1 MVNKVVRLK
10 LLPSIDTI
18 LLLLVEERNNTYLVK
33 ILTVTFSRFSVQ
45 KKCLSSKSLLFSCP
59 IVSCV
64 EHNELQQKLE
74 KKEREC
80 DAKTQEKEEM
90 MQTLNKMKEKL
101 EKETTE
107 HKQVK
112 QQVADLTAQLH
123 ELSRVSSRLRPRL
136 CGGSSALSRQLL
148 AGNDTRNALWL
159 IRGSQPCRPCYPVG
173 QAAEAACRYVFE
185 RQIL

>member
-1 MVNKVVRLK
+1 M
-10 LLPSIDTI
+10 
-18 LLLLVEERNNTYLVK
+18 
-33 ILTVTFSRFSVQ
+33 
-45 KKCLSSKSLLFSCP
+45 
-59 IVSCV
+59 
-64 EHNELQQKLE
+64 E

-123 ELSRVSSRLRPRL
+123 ELSRVRLRTPGRV
-136 CGGSSALSRQLL
+136 
-148 AGNDTRNALWL
+148 
-159 IRGSQPCRPCYPVG
+159 PCH
-173 QAAEAACRYVFE
+173 QAAAGPHLLWSP
-185 RQIL
+185 ILE